1 MLQSSPELV
10 DPVLGVGELALEDV
24 VVLLQLREDLLGLL
38 LLPPLRPRHQQ
49 HLLHAQAQVLTLPV
63 VPLLLVVLVAEVVE
77 QPGQPRAVEAGG
89 RSVGGPGGLIPVILV
104 VLQGRNSIV
113 LLTSHTSF

>member
-1 MLQSSPELV
+1 MQSLPELI

-49 HLLHAQAQVLTLPV
+49 HLLHTQAQVIALL
-63 VPLLLVVLVAEVVE
+63 VPLLLVVVAEVVE

-89 RSVGGPGGLIPVILV
+89 RSVGGAGGLIPVILV
-104 VLQGRNSIV
+104 VLQGRNSIA
-113 LLTSHTSF
+113 LLSSHTSF